1 MRVAPHLVAA
11 LLALAVAAL
20 VGDLR
25 AMAQVQPT
33 PPAGDAAGNVPE
45 PPDLSK
51 ECQTP
56 GLRITGEV
64 PLPNVTKALRLRK
77 SIRIMAIGA
86 SAKGGKAAADAGYG
100 AMIETVLEKTI
111 PGVDVK
117 MIDRGFSG
125 ELARDAA
132 ERIKTEVALVKP
144 DLVLWQLGT
153 HDALMHVPVA
163 DFKASVSTALDWLR
177 RQEIDVVLVGLHYL
191 RRLVP
196 DEHYQSIRRSIRSL
210 ADEKKVL
217 VIGRYEAM
225 QVIEQARRTG
235 SGPTLNEF
243 TTTDN
248 GYACLSEYVVRALT
262 TGAFARP
269 PKLPPRG

>member
-1 MRVAPHLVAA
+1 
-11 LLALAVAAL
+11 
-20 VGDLR
+20 
-25 AMAQVQPT
+25 
-33 PPAGDAAGNVPE
+33 
-45 PPDLSK
+45 
-51 ECQTP
+51 
-56 GLRITGEV
+56 
-64 PLPNVTKALRLRK
+64 
-77 SIRIMAIGA
+77 
-86 SAKGGKAAADAGYG
+86 
-100 AMIETVLEKTI
+100 
-111 PGVDVK
+111 